1 MRQIANH
8 KRIAIP
14 VVLLVAVV
22 LIFFFQLRGKDRYTG
37 VVEATI
43 HSHVVEVSGKL
54 LELPVELGQHVSK
67 GDVIAMIDSS
77 VQQYQLEQLQ
87 FSLDNAR
94 INYSDLSVG
103 NSGRTANSI
112 SIARYNYNSAV
123 SANTK
128 AVQDYQ
134 NAKELYAQ
142 GAITKDALNLAKVAA
157 DTAANAVESA
167 KAQLDQAGNG
177 TPAESAQLEIAKL
190 ESQEAEMKRI
200 LEKYTIKAMKDGIVM
215 SKSYQEGDMVSPG
228 YHLVDLAVD
237 GENYLVFY
245 LPIERL
251 HSVEYDQTLQ
261 VINGAASYD
270 ATVKYIDVESEYT
283 PKDMQTTANK
293 NKTSVKVK
301 LLLPSNCPL
310 KPGQEAIVKI

>member
-1 MRQIANH
+1 MRHIANN